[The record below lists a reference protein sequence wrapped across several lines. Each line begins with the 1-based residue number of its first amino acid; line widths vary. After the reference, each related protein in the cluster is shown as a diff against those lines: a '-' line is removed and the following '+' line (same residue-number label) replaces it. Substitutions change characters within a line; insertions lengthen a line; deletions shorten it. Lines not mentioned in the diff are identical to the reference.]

1 MVEMTEEHAWSII
14 RAGQWLVKRLEVE
27 EIDGRPIV
35 YDEQIKAFIAAHPKN
50 KGKAWFNCYGHD
62 NKGKGVIVSV
72 MAEHSAEAL
81 NEARIKRPD
90 CKFNH
95 ANT

>member
-1 MVEMTEEHAWSII
+1 MKEYTEDEAWVII
-14 RAGQWLVKRLEVE
+14 RASLELVKRLEVY
-27 EIDGRPIV
+27 EIDGRV

-50 KGKAWFNCYGHD
+50 KGKVWFNCYGHD

-72 MAEHSAEAL
+72 MAEHGAEAL
-81 NEARIKRPD
+81 NEARVKRPD

-95 ANT
+95 CNI